1 MKETLEEKRRE
12 ISSQRRQSVV
22 QSRDNHVIPLA
33 ESCDPGGMT
42 TPPQSKGNSPQDTPS
57 HTPSGSIGSRKRRA
71 AFEAR
76 TRQLLE
82 DEGEEFRRQ
91 REGERNKQQTVRK
104 LDFSLATPK
113 TTTATPP
120 ATPPDDPLTTF
131 LPADMIEEGKKLLKV
146 PKADTQWYITSSH
159 EPSHQEKIEGGEA
172 GVKGETDDHAHL
184 DVVGGDFF
192 NEVMTSVEQSVG
204 GAGRERKKRKR
215 VSFSPEAVIL
225 TAALEGDLSTLK
237 ECVEKVSLVCY
248 SYQD

>member
-1 MKETLEEKRRE
+1 M
-12 ISSQRRQSVV
+12 V
-22 QSRDNHVIPLA
+22 QSCDNHVAPLA

-91 REGERNKQQTVRK
+91 REGERNKQQTIRK
-104 LDFSLATPK
+104 LDFSSATPK

-120 ATPPDDPLTTF
+120 ATPPNDTLTTF
-131 LPADMIEEGKKLLKV
+131 LPANMIEEGKKLLKV
-146 PKADTQWYITSSH
+146 PKADTQWYITSSDK
-159 EPSHQEKIEGGEA
+159 PSHEGGEA
-172 GVKGETDDHAHL
+172 EVKGETDDHAHL
-184 DVVGGDFF
+184 SVVGGYFF
-192 NEVMTSVEQSVG
+192 NEVMTSLEQSVG
-204 GAGRERKKRKR
+204 GTGRERKKRKR

-237 ECVEKVSLVCY
+237 ECVEKVSLTCY
-248 SYQD
+248 LYYVSLCTWKKNRLFRSIAGKI